1 MNEPILRDDS
11 GRFVQGTAP
20 GPGRPINSRPRL
32 VTALRQAL
40 DEDPTLERL
49 REVAIRKLEEGDPQ
63 FWRMLLDRTWP
74 TKLELTNEMR
84 EPLVVRWQSPLD
96 LEVAPKD

>member
-1 MNEPILRDDS
+1 MLRAE
-11 GRFVQGTAP
+11 VALP
-20 GPGRPINSRPRL
+20 SRPPVFRGL
-32 VTALRQAL
+32 AT
-40 DEDPTLERL
+40 PRL
-49 REVAIRKLEEGDPQ
+49 REVAIRKLEEGDPH
-63 FWRMLLDRTWP
+63 FWRMLLDRIWP

>member
-1 MNEPILRDDS
+1 MKEPILRDDA
-11 GRFVQGTAP
+11 GRFVPGTAP

-63 FWRMLLDRTWP
+63 FWRMLLDRIWP

-84 EPLVVRWQSPLD
+84 EPLVVRWQSPRD